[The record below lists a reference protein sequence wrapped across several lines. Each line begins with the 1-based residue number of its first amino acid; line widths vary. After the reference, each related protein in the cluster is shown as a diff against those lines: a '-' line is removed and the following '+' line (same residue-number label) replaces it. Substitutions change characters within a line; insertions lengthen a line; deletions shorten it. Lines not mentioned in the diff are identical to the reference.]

1 MEIDMSNTDTLQ
13 KLASLIFPDVT
24 DADTVE
30 SLEERFPERGLSE
43 GAKVTRIAPSPTG
56 SMHIGNLYGGLAD
69 ERIAH
74 SATKDGV
81 FYLRIEDTD
90 DKREVPG
97 AVEKI
102 IKYLG
107 AFGIEFDEGA
117 SADGDI
123 GAYGPYRQRARAK
136 IYHIVAKKLLLDGR
150 AYPCFC
156 TEEDL
161 QKAHAA
167 QEAAKENF
175 GYYGKWAI
183 HRDMPAEE
191 AIKRIENG
199 ESYVLRFRSMGDPTK
214 KVEFKDQIKGKLSFP
229 ENDQDFVLLKSDGIP
244 TYHFAHVVD
253 DHFMRTTD
261 VVRGEEWLSTLPWH
275 VELWRAC
282 GFKMPRFCHTAQV
295 MKLDEETGTKR
306 KMSKRKD
313 PECTL
318 GFYFEKGYPAASV
331 IEYLMTLLNSNY
343 EQWRQANPTASYKDF
358 PFKAGAMGNSGAMFD
373 LAKFN
378 DVSKNVIAHMTADE
392 VYAFVAEWAKEN
404 DPDFYALI
412 SADAEYLKK
421 FLAIGRGGKKPR
433 KDFACWSEVKDFV
446 SYMYDA
452 LFEQKD
458 EYPAHVSAEDRNVL
472 LKEYAALYAP
482 EDDNNTWFEK
492 VKNLSEAHGYTGDM
506 KAYKATPEAFKG
518 SVADVSNVIRV
529 AITGRTNSPDLCSL
543 MALLGKD
550 RVTERLEKGGE
561 LLSKETH
568 MNTLSLTI
576 PASLAAK
583 GVNTTPFVVKQLKE
597 LAENGGTLFF
607 EPGIYHFYED
617 GALSGFFAPSNN
629 LSGTKKVCFP
639 ILDAQNVT
647 VDGGG
652 SVFVFHG
659 KAFPFIV
666 SECSDI
672 TLKNFTCDT
681 ALPSVAAIKITEK
694 NEEGF
699 CAVIDKKK
707 SPFRTENG
715 HLLFELESG
724 VLSTEAGKV
733 SLHSL
738 DRMNIK
744 YLYAGDSSQDRT
756 GLAAPFMDTD
766 AFDLGDKIYF
776 RYREDTQ
783 ISCPFE
789 VGERVVINLEEKR
802 ERAVFFFENSERVTV
817 ENVVIRRGGG
827 MGVIAQMCTDI
838 TVTNMRTDKT
848 AHGDSVTL
856 TADAFHLVNC
866 SGTFEL
872 SGCDMSSFLDDACN
886 VHGVYTVLDRVN
898 GDCLHVHLGH
908 ADQNYFC
915 PYKACD
921 RIVLIDDKTL
931 EPVCEAIVK
940 DVFFTSNDG
949 MNLSVGVEFLHGADA
964 LRPGF
969 FVENPLRMPD
979 TLIHNNR
986 FSDFPHFRLSG
997 AGKIR
1002 FENNVVSDC
1011 QAAIYFYDLAAY
1023 WFESGRI
1030 HDAVVKQ
1037 NRFINCNALCADQV
1051 IDIRVSGFDEYN
1063 APPVHDRI
1071 EISDNT
1077 FEKIQKYAVRA
1088 CGVKELVVKDNT
1100 LDGAP
1105 LDESKILHIRKA

>member
-1 MEIDMSNTDTLQ
+1 MSNTDTLQ

-90 DKREVPG
+90 NKREVPG

-183 HRDMPAEE
+183 HRDMPVEE

-343 EQWRQANPTASYKDF
+343 EQWRQANPAASYKDF
-358 PFKAGAMGNSGAMFD
+358 PFKASAMGNSGAMFD

-392 VYAFVAEWAKEN
+392 VYAFVADWAKEN

-472 LKEYAALYAP
+472 LKEYAALYVP

-550 RVTERLEKGGE
+550 RVTERLEK
-561 LLSKETH
+561 
-568 MNTLSLTI
+568 
-576 PASLAAK
+576 AA
-583 GVNTTPFVVKQLKE
+583 
-597 LAENGGTLFF
+597 
-607 EPGIYHFYED
+607 
-617 GALSGFFAPSNN
+617 
-629 LSGTKKVCFP
+629 
-639 ILDAQNVT
+639 
-647 VDGGG
+647 
-652 SVFVFHG
+652 
-659 KAFPFIV
+659 
-666 SECSDI
+666 
-672 TLKNFTCDT
+672 
-681 ALPSVAAIKITEK
+681 
-694 NEEGF
+694 
-699 CAVIDKKK
+699 
-707 SPFRTENG
+707 
-715 HLLFELESG
+715 
-724 VLSTEAGKV
+724 
-733 SLHSL
+733 
-738 DRMNIK
+738 
-744 YLYAGDSSQDRT
+744 
-756 GLAAPFMDTD
+756 
-766 AFDLGDKIYF
+766 
-776 RYREDTQ
+776 
-783 ISCPFE
+783 
-789 VGERVVINLEEKR
+789 
-802 ERAVFFFENSERVTV
+802 
-817 ENVVIRRGGG
+817 
-827 MGVIAQMCTDI
+827 
-838 TVTNMRTDKT
+838 
-848 AHGDSVTL
+848 
-856 TADAFHLVNC
+856 NC
-866 SGTFEL
+866 
-872 SGCDMSSFLDDACN
+872 
-886 VHGVYTVLDRVN
+886 
-898 GDCLHVHLGH
+898 
-908 ADQNYFC
+908 
-915 PYKACD
+915 
-921 RIVLIDDKTL
+921 
-931 EPVCEAIVK
+931 
-940 DVFFTSNDG
+940 
-949 MNLSVGVEFLHGADA
+949 
-964 LRPGF
+964 
-969 FVENPLRMPD
+969 
-979 TLIHNNR
+979 
-986 FSDFPHFRLSG
+986 
-997 AGKIR
+997 
-1002 FENNVVSDC
+1002 
-1011 QAAIYFYDLAAY
+1011 
-1023 WFESGRI
+1023 
-1030 HDAVVKQ
+1030 
-1037 NRFINCNALCADQV
+1037 
-1051 IDIRVSGFDEYN
+1051 
-1063 APPVHDRI
+1063 
-1071 EISDNT
+1071 
-1077 FEKIQKYAVRA
+1077 
-1088 CGVKELVVKDNT
+1088 
-1100 LDGAP
+1100 
-1105 LDESKILHIRKA
+1105 

>member
-1 MEIDMSNTDTLQ
+1 MSNTDTLQ

-433 KDFACWSEVKDFV
+433 KDFACWSEVKEFV

-1051 IDIRVSGFDEYN
+1051 IDIRVSGFEPEK
-1063 APPVHDRI
+1063 APLIHDRI

>member
-1 MEIDMSNTDTLQ
+1 MSNTDTLQ

-183 HRDMPAEE
+183 HRDMPVEE

-214 KVEFKDQIKGKLSFP
+214 KVEFKDQIKGMLSFP

-343 EQWRQANPTASYKDF
+343 EQWRQANPAASYKDF
-358 PFKAGAMGNSGAMFD
+358 PFKASAMGNSGAMFD

-550 RVTERLEKGGE
+550 RVTERLEK
-561 LLSKETH
+561 
-568 MNTLSLTI
+568 
-576 PASLAAK
+576 AA
-583 GVNTTPFVVKQLKE
+583 
-597 LAENGGTLFF
+597 
-607 EPGIYHFYED
+607 
-617 GALSGFFAPSNN
+617 
-629 LSGTKKVCFP
+629 
-639 ILDAQNVT
+639 
-647 VDGGG
+647 
-652 SVFVFHG
+652 
-659 KAFPFIV
+659 
-666 SECSDI
+666 
-672 TLKNFTCDT
+672 
-681 ALPSVAAIKITEK
+681 
-694 NEEGF
+694 
-699 CAVIDKKK
+699 
-707 SPFRTENG
+707 
-715 HLLFELESG
+715 
-724 VLSTEAGKV
+724 
-733 SLHSL
+733 
-738 DRMNIK
+738 
-744 YLYAGDSSQDRT
+744 
-756 GLAAPFMDTD
+756 
-766 AFDLGDKIYF
+766 
-776 RYREDTQ
+776 
-783 ISCPFE
+783 
-789 VGERVVINLEEKR
+789 
-802 ERAVFFFENSERVTV
+802 
-817 ENVVIRRGGG
+817 
-827 MGVIAQMCTDI
+827 
-838 TVTNMRTDKT
+838 
-848 AHGDSVTL
+848 
-856 TADAFHLVNC
+856 NC
-866 SGTFEL
+866 
-872 SGCDMSSFLDDACN
+872 
-886 VHGVYTVLDRVN
+886 
-898 GDCLHVHLGH
+898 
-908 ADQNYFC
+908 
-915 PYKACD
+915 
-921 RIVLIDDKTL
+921 
-931 EPVCEAIVK
+931 
-940 DVFFTSNDG
+940 
-949 MNLSVGVEFLHGADA
+949 
-964 LRPGF
+964 
-969 FVENPLRMPD
+969 
-979 TLIHNNR
+979 
-986 FSDFPHFRLSG
+986 
-997 AGKIR
+997 
-1002 FENNVVSDC
+1002 
-1011 QAAIYFYDLAAY
+1011 
-1023 WFESGRI
+1023 
-1030 HDAVVKQ
+1030 
-1037 NRFINCNALCADQV
+1037 
-1051 IDIRVSGFDEYN
+1051 
-1063 APPVHDRI
+1063 
-1071 EISDNT
+1071 
-1077 FEKIQKYAVRA
+1077 
-1088 CGVKELVVKDNT
+1088 
-1100 LDGAP
+1100 
-1105 LDESKILHIRKA
+1105 

>member
-1 MEIDMSNTDTLQ
+1 MSNTDNLQ

-183 HRDMPAEE
+183 HRDMPVEE

-343 EQWRQANPTASYKDF
+343 EQWRQANPAASYKDF
-358 PFKAGAMGNSGAMFD
+358 PFKASAMGNSGAMFD

-472 LKEYAALYAP
+472 LKEYAALYVP

-550 RVTERLEKGGE
+550 RVTERLEK
-561 LLSKETH
+561 
-568 MNTLSLTI
+568 
-576 PASLAAK
+576 AA
-583 GVNTTPFVVKQLKE
+583 
-597 LAENGGTLFF
+597 
-607 EPGIYHFYED
+607 
-617 GALSGFFAPSNN
+617 
-629 LSGTKKVCFP
+629 
-639 ILDAQNVT
+639 
-647 VDGGG
+647 
-652 SVFVFHG
+652 
-659 KAFPFIV
+659 
-666 SECSDI
+666 
-672 TLKNFTCDT
+672 
-681 ALPSVAAIKITEK
+681 
-694 NEEGF
+694 
-699 CAVIDKKK
+699 
-707 SPFRTENG
+707 
-715 HLLFELESG
+715 
-724 VLSTEAGKV
+724 
-733 SLHSL
+733 
-738 DRMNIK
+738 
-744 YLYAGDSSQDRT
+744 
-756 GLAAPFMDTD
+756 
-766 AFDLGDKIYF
+766 
-776 RYREDTQ
+776 
-783 ISCPFE
+783 
-789 VGERVVINLEEKR
+789 
-802 ERAVFFFENSERVTV
+802 
-817 ENVVIRRGGG
+817 
-827 MGVIAQMCTDI
+827 
-838 TVTNMRTDKT
+838 
-848 AHGDSVTL
+848 
-856 TADAFHLVNC
+856 NC
-866 SGTFEL
+866 
-872 SGCDMSSFLDDACN
+872 
-886 VHGVYTVLDRVN
+886 
-898 GDCLHVHLGH
+898 
-908 ADQNYFC
+908 
-915 PYKACD
+915 
-921 RIVLIDDKTL
+921 
-931 EPVCEAIVK
+931 
-940 DVFFTSNDG
+940 
-949 MNLSVGVEFLHGADA
+949 
-964 LRPGF
+964 
-969 FVENPLRMPD
+969 
-979 TLIHNNR
+979 
-986 FSDFPHFRLSG
+986 
-997 AGKIR
+997 
-1002 FENNVVSDC
+1002 
-1011 QAAIYFYDLAAY
+1011 
-1023 WFESGRI
+1023 
-1030 HDAVVKQ
+1030 
-1037 NRFINCNALCADQV
+1037 
-1051 IDIRVSGFDEYN
+1051 
-1063 APPVHDRI
+1063 
-1071 EISDNT
+1071 
-1077 FEKIQKYAVRA
+1077 
-1088 CGVKELVVKDNT
+1088 
-1100 LDGAP
+1100 
-1105 LDESKILHIRKA
+1105 

>member
-43 GAKVTRIAPSPTG
+43 DAKVTRIAPSPTG

-69 ERIAH
+69 ERSAH

-183 HRDMPAEE
+183 HRDMPVEE

-343 EQWRQANPTASYKDF
+343 EQWRQANPAASYKDF
-358 PFKAGAMGNSGAMFD
+358 PFKASAMGNSGAMFD

-550 RVTERLEKGGE
+550 RVTERLEK
-561 LLSKETH
+561 
-568 MNTLSLTI
+568 
-576 PASLAAK
+576 AA
-583 GVNTTPFVVKQLKE
+583 
-597 LAENGGTLFF
+597 
-607 EPGIYHFYED
+607 
-617 GALSGFFAPSNN
+617 
-629 LSGTKKVCFP
+629 
-639 ILDAQNVT
+639 
-647 VDGGG
+647 
-652 SVFVFHG
+652 
-659 KAFPFIV
+659 
-666 SECSDI
+666 
-672 TLKNFTCDT
+672 
-681 ALPSVAAIKITEK
+681 
-694 NEEGF
+694 
-699 CAVIDKKK
+699 
-707 SPFRTENG
+707 
-715 HLLFELESG
+715 
-724 VLSTEAGKV
+724 
-733 SLHSL
+733 
-738 DRMNIK
+738 
-744 YLYAGDSSQDRT
+744 
-756 GLAAPFMDTD
+756 
-766 AFDLGDKIYF
+766 
-776 RYREDTQ
+776 
-783 ISCPFE
+783 
-789 VGERVVINLEEKR
+789 
-802 ERAVFFFENSERVTV
+802 
-817 ENVVIRRGGG
+817 
-827 MGVIAQMCTDI
+827 
-838 TVTNMRTDKT
+838 
-848 AHGDSVTL
+848 
-856 TADAFHLVNC
+856 NC
-866 SGTFEL
+866 
-872 SGCDMSSFLDDACN
+872 
-886 VHGVYTVLDRVN
+886 
-898 GDCLHVHLGH
+898 
-908 ADQNYFC
+908 
-915 PYKACD
+915 
-921 RIVLIDDKTL
+921 
-931 EPVCEAIVK
+931 
-940 DVFFTSNDG
+940 
-949 MNLSVGVEFLHGADA
+949 
-964 LRPGF
+964 
-969 FVENPLRMPD
+969 
-979 TLIHNNR
+979 
-986 FSDFPHFRLSG
+986 
-997 AGKIR
+997 
-1002 FENNVVSDC
+1002 
-1011 QAAIYFYDLAAY
+1011 
-1023 WFESGRI
+1023 
-1030 HDAVVKQ
+1030 
-1037 NRFINCNALCADQV
+1037 
-1051 IDIRVSGFDEYN
+1051 
-1063 APPVHDRI
+1063 
-1071 EISDNT
+1071 
-1077 FEKIQKYAVRA
+1077 
-1088 CGVKELVVKDNT
+1088 
-1100 LDGAP
+1100 
-1105 LDESKILHIRKA
+1105 

>member
-1 MEIDMSNTDTLQ
+1 MSNTDTLQ

-412 SADAEYLKK
+412 SADADYLKK

-433 KDFACWSEVKDFV
+433 KDFACWSEVKEFV

-458 EYPAHVSAEDRNVL
+458 EYPAHVSTEDRNVL

-506 KAYKATPEAFKG
+506 KAYKATPDAFKG

-550 RVTERLEKGGE
+550 RVTERLEK
-561 LLSKETH
+561 
-568 MNTLSLTI
+568 
-576 PASLAAK
+576 AA
-583 GVNTTPFVVKQLKE
+583 
-597 LAENGGTLFF
+597 
-607 EPGIYHFYED
+607 
-617 GALSGFFAPSNN
+617 
-629 LSGTKKVCFP
+629 
-639 ILDAQNVT
+639 
-647 VDGGG
+647 
-652 SVFVFHG
+652 
-659 KAFPFIV
+659 
-666 SECSDI
+666 
-672 TLKNFTCDT
+672 
-681 ALPSVAAIKITEK
+681 
-694 NEEGF
+694 
-699 CAVIDKKK
+699 
-707 SPFRTENG
+707 
-715 HLLFELESG
+715 
-724 VLSTEAGKV
+724 
-733 SLHSL
+733 
-738 DRMNIK
+738 
-744 YLYAGDSSQDRT
+744 
-756 GLAAPFMDTD
+756 
-766 AFDLGDKIYF
+766 
-776 RYREDTQ
+776 
-783 ISCPFE
+783 
-789 VGERVVINLEEKR
+789 
-802 ERAVFFFENSERVTV
+802 
-817 ENVVIRRGGG
+817 
-827 MGVIAQMCTDI
+827 
-838 TVTNMRTDKT
+838 
-848 AHGDSVTL
+848 
-856 TADAFHLVNC
+856 NC
-866 SGTFEL
+866 
-872 SGCDMSSFLDDACN
+872 
-886 VHGVYTVLDRVN
+886 
-898 GDCLHVHLGH
+898 
-908 ADQNYFC
+908 
-915 PYKACD
+915 
-921 RIVLIDDKTL
+921 
-931 EPVCEAIVK
+931 
-940 DVFFTSNDG
+940 
-949 MNLSVGVEFLHGADA
+949 
-964 LRPGF
+964 
-969 FVENPLRMPD
+969 
-979 TLIHNNR
+979 
-986 FSDFPHFRLSG
+986 
-997 AGKIR
+997 
-1002 FENNVVSDC
+1002 
-1011 QAAIYFYDLAAY
+1011 
-1023 WFESGRI
+1023 
-1030 HDAVVKQ
+1030 
-1037 NRFINCNALCADQV
+1037 
-1051 IDIRVSGFDEYN
+1051 
-1063 APPVHDRI
+1063 
-1071 EISDNT
+1071 
-1077 FEKIQKYAVRA
+1077 
-1088 CGVKELVVKDNT
+1088 
-1100 LDGAP
+1100 
-1105 LDESKILHIRKA
+1105 

>member
-183 HRDMPAEE
+183 HRDMPVEE

-343 EQWRQANPTASYKDF
+343 EQWRQANPAASYKDF
-358 PFKAGAMGNSGAMFD
+358 PFKASAMGNSGAMFD

-412 SADAEYLKK
+412 SADTEYLKK

-550 RVTERLEKGGE
+550 RVTERLK
-561 LLSKETH
+561 K
-568 MNTLSLTI
+568 
-576 PASLAAK
+576 AA
-583 GVNTTPFVVKQLKE
+583 
-597 LAENGGTLFF
+597 
-607 EPGIYHFYED
+607 
-617 GALSGFFAPSNN
+617 
-629 LSGTKKVCFP
+629 
-639 ILDAQNVT
+639 
-647 VDGGG
+647 
-652 SVFVFHG
+652 
-659 KAFPFIV
+659 
-666 SECSDI
+666 
-672 TLKNFTCDT
+672 
-681 ALPSVAAIKITEK
+681 
-694 NEEGF
+694 
-699 CAVIDKKK
+699 
-707 SPFRTENG
+707 
-715 HLLFELESG
+715 
-724 VLSTEAGKV
+724 
-733 SLHSL
+733 
-738 DRMNIK
+738 
-744 YLYAGDSSQDRT
+744 
-756 GLAAPFMDTD
+756 
-766 AFDLGDKIYF
+766 
-776 RYREDTQ
+776 
-783 ISCPFE
+783 
-789 VGERVVINLEEKR
+789 
-802 ERAVFFFENSERVTV
+802 
-817 ENVVIRRGGG
+817 
-827 MGVIAQMCTDI
+827 
-838 TVTNMRTDKT
+838 
-848 AHGDSVTL
+848 
-856 TADAFHLVNC
+856 NC
-866 SGTFEL
+866 
-872 SGCDMSSFLDDACN
+872 
-886 VHGVYTVLDRVN
+886 
-898 GDCLHVHLGH
+898 
-908 ADQNYFC
+908 
-915 PYKACD
+915 
-921 RIVLIDDKTL
+921 
-931 EPVCEAIVK
+931 
-940 DVFFTSNDG
+940 
-949 MNLSVGVEFLHGADA
+949 
-964 LRPGF
+964 
-969 FVENPLRMPD
+969 
-979 TLIHNNR
+979 
-986 FSDFPHFRLSG
+986 
-997 AGKIR
+997 
-1002 FENNVVSDC
+1002 
-1011 QAAIYFYDLAAY
+1011 
-1023 WFESGRI
+1023 
-1030 HDAVVKQ
+1030 
-1037 NRFINCNALCADQV
+1037 
-1051 IDIRVSGFDEYN
+1051 
-1063 APPVHDRI
+1063 
-1071 EISDNT
+1071 
-1077 FEKIQKYAVRA
+1077 
-1088 CGVKELVVKDNT
+1088 
-1100 LDGAP
+1100 
-1105 LDESKILHIRKA
+1105 

>member
-1 MEIDMSNTDTLQ
+1 MDHRTI
-13 KLASLIFPDVT
+13 
-24 DADTVE
+24 TV
-30 SLEERFPERGLSE
+30 
-43 GAKVTRIAPSPTG
+43 
-56 SMHIGNLYGGLAD
+56 
-69 ERIAH
+69 
-74 SATKDGV
+74 
-81 FYLRIEDTD
+81 
-90 DKREVPG
+90 
-97 AVEKI
+97 
-102 IKYLG
+102 
-107 AFGIEFDEGA
+107 
-117 SADGDI
+117 
-123 GAYGPYRQRARAK
+123 
-136 IYHIVAKKLLLDGR
+136 
-150 AYPCFC
+150 
-156 TEEDL
+156 
-161 QKAHAA
+161 
-167 QEAAKENF
+167 
-175 GYYGKWAI
+175 
-183 HRDMPAEE
+183 
-191 AIKRIENG
+191 
-199 ESYVLRFRSMGDPTK
+199 
-214 KVEFKDQIKGKLSFP
+214 
-229 ENDQDFVLLKSDGIP
+229 
-244 TYHFAHVVD
+244 
-253 DHFMRTTD
+253 
-261 VVRGEEWLSTLPWH
+261 
-275 VELWRAC
+275 
-282 GFKMPRFCHTAQV
+282 
-295 MKLDEETGTKR
+295 
-306 KMSKRKD
+306 
-313 PECTL
+313 
-318 GFYFEKGYPAASV
+318 
-331 IEYLMTLLNSNY
+331 
-343 EQWRQANPTASYKDF
+343 
-358 PFKAGAMGNSGAMFD
+358 
-373 LAKFN
+373 
-378 DVSKNVIAHMTADE
+378 
-392 VYAFVAEWAKEN
+392 
-404 DPDFYALI
+404 
-412 SADAEYLKK
+412 
-421 FLAIGRGGKKPR
+421 
-433 KDFACWSEVKDFV
+433 
-446 SYMYDA
+446 
-452 LFEQKD
+452 
-458 EYPAHVSAEDRNVL
+458 
-472 LKEYAALYAP
+472 
-482 EDDNNTWFEK
+482 
-492 VKNLSEAHGYTGDM
+492 
-506 KAYKATPEAFKG
+506 
-518 SVADVSNVIRV
+518 
-529 AITGRTNSPDLCSL
+529 
-543 MALLGKD
+543 
-550 RVTERLEKGGE
+550 
-561 LLSKETH
+561 
-568 MNTLSLTI
+568 
-576 PASLAAK
+576 PASLAAR
-583 GVNTTPFVVKQLKE
+583 GINATPQVVSKLDE
-597 LAENGGTLFF
+597 LSESGGILCF
-607 EPGIYHFYED
+607 EPGTYHFYED
-617 GALSGFFAPSNN
+617 GAATGFFAPSNN
-629 LSGTKKVCFP
+629 SSGTKKVCFP
-639 ILDAQNVT
+639 VFDARNIT
-647 VDGGG
+647 LDGGG
-652 SVFVFHG
+652 SIFVFHG

-666 SECSDI
+666 SESADI
-672 TLKNFTCDT
+672 TLRNFTCDT

-707 SPFRTENG
+707 SPFHTENG
-715 HLLFELESG
+715 HLVFELENG

-1051 IDIRVSGFDEYN
+1051 IDIRVSGFDEHN

-1071 EISDNT
+1071 EISENS
-1077 FEKIQKYAVRA
+1077 FEKIRKYAVHA
-1088 CGVKELVVKDNT
+1088 FGVKELVVKNNT

-1105 LDESKILHIRKA
+1105 LDRTKISYTGNIKTGAEESICFTENTRP

>member
-1 MEIDMSNTDTLQ
+1 MSNTDTLQ

-412 SADAEYLKK
+412 SADADYLKK

-433 KDFACWSEVKDFV
+433 KDFACWSEVKEFV

-458 EYPAHVSAEDRNVL
+458 EYPAHVSTEDRNVL
-472 LKEYAALYAP
+472 LKEYAALYVP

-506 KAYKATPEAFKG
+506 KAYKATPDAFKG

-550 RVTERLEKGGE
+550 RVTERLEK
-561 LLSKETH
+561 
-568 MNTLSLTI
+568 
-576 PASLAAK
+576 AA
-583 GVNTTPFVVKQLKE
+583 
-597 LAENGGTLFF
+597 
-607 EPGIYHFYED
+607 
-617 GALSGFFAPSNN
+617 
-629 LSGTKKVCFP
+629 
-639 ILDAQNVT
+639 
-647 VDGGG
+647 
-652 SVFVFHG
+652 
-659 KAFPFIV
+659 
-666 SECSDI
+666 
-672 TLKNFTCDT
+672 
-681 ALPSVAAIKITEK
+681 
-694 NEEGF
+694 
-699 CAVIDKKK
+699 
-707 SPFRTENG
+707 
-715 HLLFELESG
+715 
-724 VLSTEAGKV
+724 
-733 SLHSL
+733 
-738 DRMNIK
+738 
-744 YLYAGDSSQDRT
+744 
-756 GLAAPFMDTD
+756 
-766 AFDLGDKIYF
+766 
-776 RYREDTQ
+776 
-783 ISCPFE
+783 
-789 VGERVVINLEEKR
+789 
-802 ERAVFFFENSERVTV
+802 
-817 ENVVIRRGGG
+817 
-827 MGVIAQMCTDI
+827 
-838 TVTNMRTDKT
+838 
-848 AHGDSVTL
+848 
-856 TADAFHLVNC
+856 NC
-866 SGTFEL
+866 
-872 SGCDMSSFLDDACN
+872 
-886 VHGVYTVLDRVN
+886 
-898 GDCLHVHLGH
+898 
-908 ADQNYFC
+908 
-915 PYKACD
+915 
-921 RIVLIDDKTL
+921 
-931 EPVCEAIVK
+931 
-940 DVFFTSNDG
+940 
-949 MNLSVGVEFLHGADA
+949 
-964 LRPGF
+964 
-969 FVENPLRMPD
+969 
-979 TLIHNNR
+979 
-986 FSDFPHFRLSG
+986 
-997 AGKIR
+997 
-1002 FENNVVSDC
+1002 
-1011 QAAIYFYDLAAY
+1011 
-1023 WFESGRI
+1023 
-1030 HDAVVKQ
+1030 
-1037 NRFINCNALCADQV
+1037 
-1051 IDIRVSGFDEYN
+1051 
-1063 APPVHDRI
+1063 
-1071 EISDNT
+1071 
-1077 FEKIQKYAVRA
+1077 
-1088 CGVKELVVKDNT
+1088 
-1100 LDGAP
+1100 
-1105 LDESKILHIRKA
+1105 

>member
-1 MEIDMSNTDTLQ
+1 MSNTDTLQ

-199 ESYVLRFRSMGDPTK
+199 ESYVLRFRSMGDPAK

-412 SADAEYLKK
+412 SADADYLKK

-433 KDFACWSEVKDFV
+433 KDFACWSEVKEFV

-458 EYPAHVSAEDRNVL
+458 EYPAHVSTEDRNVL

-506 KAYKATPEAFKG
+506 KAYKATPDAFKG

-550 RVTERLEKGGE
+550 RVTERLEK
-561 LLSKETH
+561 
-568 MNTLSLTI
+568 
-576 PASLAAK
+576 AA
-583 GVNTTPFVVKQLKE
+583 
-597 LAENGGTLFF
+597 
-607 EPGIYHFYED
+607 
-617 GALSGFFAPSNN
+617 
-629 LSGTKKVCFP
+629 
-639 ILDAQNVT
+639 
-647 VDGGG
+647 
-652 SVFVFHG
+652 
-659 KAFPFIV
+659 
-666 SECSDI
+666 
-672 TLKNFTCDT
+672 
-681 ALPSVAAIKITEK
+681 
-694 NEEGF
+694 
-699 CAVIDKKK
+699 
-707 SPFRTENG
+707 
-715 HLLFELESG
+715 
-724 VLSTEAGKV
+724 
-733 SLHSL
+733 
-738 DRMNIK
+738 
-744 YLYAGDSSQDRT
+744 
-756 GLAAPFMDTD
+756 
-766 AFDLGDKIYF
+766 
-776 RYREDTQ
+776 
-783 ISCPFE
+783 
-789 VGERVVINLEEKR
+789 
-802 ERAVFFFENSERVTV
+802 
-817 ENVVIRRGGG
+817 
-827 MGVIAQMCTDI
+827 
-838 TVTNMRTDKT
+838 
-848 AHGDSVTL
+848 
-856 TADAFHLVNC
+856 NC
-866 SGTFEL
+866 
-872 SGCDMSSFLDDACN
+872 
-886 VHGVYTVLDRVN
+886 
-898 GDCLHVHLGH
+898 
-908 ADQNYFC
+908 
-915 PYKACD
+915 
-921 RIVLIDDKTL
+921 
-931 EPVCEAIVK
+931 
-940 DVFFTSNDG
+940 
-949 MNLSVGVEFLHGADA
+949 
-964 LRPGF
+964 
-969 FVENPLRMPD
+969 
-979 TLIHNNR
+979 
-986 FSDFPHFRLSG
+986 
-997 AGKIR
+997 
-1002 FENNVVSDC
+1002 
-1011 QAAIYFYDLAAY
+1011 
-1023 WFESGRI
+1023 
-1030 HDAVVKQ
+1030 
-1037 NRFINCNALCADQV
+1037 
-1051 IDIRVSGFDEYN
+1051 
-1063 APPVHDRI
+1063 
-1071 EISDNT
+1071 
-1077 FEKIQKYAVRA
+1077 
-1088 CGVKELVVKDNT
+1088 
-1100 LDGAP
+1100 
-1105 LDESKILHIRKA
+1105 

>member
-1 MEIDMSNTDTLQ
+1 MTALYHCNLKGMEIDMSNTDTLQ

-161 QKAHAA
+161 QKAHAS

-183 HRDMPAEE
+183 HRDMPVEE

-199 ESYVLRFRSMGDPTK
+199 ESYVLRFRSMGDPAK

-343 EQWRQANPTASYKDF
+343 EQWRQANPAASYKDF
-358 PFKAGAMGNSGAMFD
+358 PFKASAMGNSGAMFD

-412 SADAEYLKK
+412 SADADYLKK

-446 SYMYDA
+446 SYMYDE

-458 EYPAHVSAEDRNVL
+458 EYPAHVSVEDRNVL

-550 RVTERLEKGGE
+550 RVTERLEK
-561 LLSKETH
+561 
-568 MNTLSLTI
+568 
-576 PASLAAK
+576 AA
-583 GVNTTPFVVKQLKE
+583 
-597 LAENGGTLFF
+597 
-607 EPGIYHFYED
+607 
-617 GALSGFFAPSNN
+617 
-629 LSGTKKVCFP
+629 
-639 ILDAQNVT
+639 
-647 VDGGG
+647 
-652 SVFVFHG
+652 
-659 KAFPFIV
+659 
-666 SECSDI
+666 
-672 TLKNFTCDT
+672 
-681 ALPSVAAIKITEK
+681 
-694 NEEGF
+694 
-699 CAVIDKKK
+699 
-707 SPFRTENG
+707 
-715 HLLFELESG
+715 
-724 VLSTEAGKV
+724 
-733 SLHSL
+733 
-738 DRMNIK
+738 
-744 YLYAGDSSQDRT
+744 
-756 GLAAPFMDTD
+756 
-766 AFDLGDKIYF
+766 
-776 RYREDTQ
+776 
-783 ISCPFE
+783 
-789 VGERVVINLEEKR
+789 
-802 ERAVFFFENSERVTV
+802 
-817 ENVVIRRGGG
+817 
-827 MGVIAQMCTDI
+827 
-838 TVTNMRTDKT
+838 
-848 AHGDSVTL
+848 
-856 TADAFHLVNC
+856 NC
-866 SGTFEL
+866 
-872 SGCDMSSFLDDACN
+872 
-886 VHGVYTVLDRVN
+886 
-898 GDCLHVHLGH
+898 
-908 ADQNYFC
+908 
-915 PYKACD
+915 
-921 RIVLIDDKTL
+921 
-931 EPVCEAIVK
+931 
-940 DVFFTSNDG
+940 
-949 MNLSVGVEFLHGADA
+949 
-964 LRPGF
+964 
-969 FVENPLRMPD
+969 
-979 TLIHNNR
+979 
-986 FSDFPHFRLSG
+986 
-997 AGKIR
+997 
-1002 FENNVVSDC
+1002 
-1011 QAAIYFYDLAAY
+1011 
-1023 WFESGRI
+1023 
-1030 HDAVVKQ
+1030 
-1037 NRFINCNALCADQV
+1037 
-1051 IDIRVSGFDEYN
+1051 
-1063 APPVHDRI
+1063 
-1071 EISDNT
+1071 
-1077 FEKIQKYAVRA
+1077 
-1088 CGVKELVVKDNT
+1088 
-1100 LDGAP
+1100 
-1105 LDESKILHIRKA
+1105 

>member
-1 MEIDMSNTDTLQ
+1 MSNTDTLQ

-183 HRDMPAEE
+183 HRDMPVEE

-412 SADAEYLKK
+412 SADADYLKK

-433 KDFACWSEVKDFV
+433 KDFACWSEVKEFV

-458 EYPAHVSAEDRNVL
+458 EYPAHVSTEDRNVL

-506 KAYKATPEAFKG
+506 KAYKATPDAFKG

-543 MALLGKD
+543 MALLGRD
-550 RVTERLEKGGE
+550 RVTERLEK
-561 LLSKETH
+561 
-568 MNTLSLTI
+568 
-576 PASLAAK
+576 AA
-583 GVNTTPFVVKQLKE
+583 
-597 LAENGGTLFF
+597 
-607 EPGIYHFYED
+607 
-617 GALSGFFAPSNN
+617 
-629 LSGTKKVCFP
+629 
-639 ILDAQNVT
+639 
-647 VDGGG
+647 
-652 SVFVFHG
+652 
-659 KAFPFIV
+659 
-666 SECSDI
+666 
-672 TLKNFTCDT
+672 
-681 ALPSVAAIKITEK
+681 
-694 NEEGF
+694 
-699 CAVIDKKK
+699 
-707 SPFRTENG
+707 
-715 HLLFELESG
+715 
-724 VLSTEAGKV
+724 
-733 SLHSL
+733 
-738 DRMNIK
+738 
-744 YLYAGDSSQDRT
+744 
-756 GLAAPFMDTD
+756 
-766 AFDLGDKIYF
+766 
-776 RYREDTQ
+776 
-783 ISCPFE
+783 
-789 VGERVVINLEEKR
+789 
-802 ERAVFFFENSERVTV
+802 
-817 ENVVIRRGGG
+817 
-827 MGVIAQMCTDI
+827 
-838 TVTNMRTDKT
+838 
-848 AHGDSVTL
+848 
-856 TADAFHLVNC
+856 NC
-866 SGTFEL
+866 
-872 SGCDMSSFLDDACN
+872 
-886 VHGVYTVLDRVN
+886 
-898 GDCLHVHLGH
+898 
-908 ADQNYFC
+908 
-915 PYKACD
+915 
-921 RIVLIDDKTL
+921 
-931 EPVCEAIVK
+931 
-940 DVFFTSNDG
+940 
-949 MNLSVGVEFLHGADA
+949 
-964 LRPGF
+964 
-969 FVENPLRMPD
+969 
-979 TLIHNNR
+979 
-986 FSDFPHFRLSG
+986 
-997 AGKIR
+997 
-1002 FENNVVSDC
+1002 
-1011 QAAIYFYDLAAY
+1011 
-1023 WFESGRI
+1023 
-1030 HDAVVKQ
+1030 
-1037 NRFINCNALCADQV
+1037 
-1051 IDIRVSGFDEYN
+1051 
-1063 APPVHDRI
+1063 
-1071 EISDNT
+1071 
-1077 FEKIQKYAVRA
+1077 
-1088 CGVKELVVKDNT
+1088 
-1100 LDGAP
+1100 
-1105 LDESKILHIRKA
+1105 

>member
-1 MEIDMSNTDTLQ
+1 MSNTDTLQ

-102 IKYLG
+102 IKYIG

-412 SADAEYLKK
+412 SADADYLKK

-433 KDFACWSEVKDFV
+433 KDFACWSEVKEFV

-458 EYPAHVSAEDRNVL
+458 EYPAHVSTEDRNVL
-472 LKEYAALYAP
+472 LKEYAALYVP

-506 KAYKATPEAFKG
+506 KAYKATPDAFKG

-550 RVTERLEKGGE
+550 RVTERLEK
-561 LLSKETH
+561 
-568 MNTLSLTI
+568 
-576 PASLAAK
+576 AA
-583 GVNTTPFVVKQLKE
+583 
-597 LAENGGTLFF
+597 
-607 EPGIYHFYED
+607 
-617 GALSGFFAPSNN
+617 
-629 LSGTKKVCFP
+629 
-639 ILDAQNVT
+639 
-647 VDGGG
+647 
-652 SVFVFHG
+652 
-659 KAFPFIV
+659 
-666 SECSDI
+666 
-672 TLKNFTCDT
+672 
-681 ALPSVAAIKITEK
+681 
-694 NEEGF
+694 
-699 CAVIDKKK
+699 
-707 SPFRTENG
+707 
-715 HLLFELESG
+715 
-724 VLSTEAGKV
+724 
-733 SLHSL
+733 
-738 DRMNIK
+738 
-744 YLYAGDSSQDRT
+744 
-756 GLAAPFMDTD
+756 
-766 AFDLGDKIYF
+766 
-776 RYREDTQ
+776 
-783 ISCPFE
+783 
-789 VGERVVINLEEKR
+789 
-802 ERAVFFFENSERVTV
+802 
-817 ENVVIRRGGG
+817 
-827 MGVIAQMCTDI
+827 
-838 TVTNMRTDKT
+838 
-848 AHGDSVTL
+848 
-856 TADAFHLVNC
+856 NC
-866 SGTFEL
+866 
-872 SGCDMSSFLDDACN
+872 
-886 VHGVYTVLDRVN
+886 
-898 GDCLHVHLGH
+898 
-908 ADQNYFC
+908 
-915 PYKACD
+915 
-921 RIVLIDDKTL
+921 
-931 EPVCEAIVK
+931 
-940 DVFFTSNDG
+940 
-949 MNLSVGVEFLHGADA
+949 
-964 LRPGF
+964 
-969 FVENPLRMPD
+969 
-979 TLIHNNR
+979 
-986 FSDFPHFRLSG
+986 
-997 AGKIR
+997 
-1002 FENNVVSDC
+1002 
-1011 QAAIYFYDLAAY
+1011 
-1023 WFESGRI
+1023 
-1030 HDAVVKQ
+1030 
-1037 NRFINCNALCADQV
+1037 
-1051 IDIRVSGFDEYN
+1051 
-1063 APPVHDRI
+1063 
-1071 EISDNT
+1071 
-1077 FEKIQKYAVRA
+1077 
-1088 CGVKELVVKDNT
+1088 
-1100 LDGAP
+1100 
-1105 LDESKILHIRKA
+1105 

>member
-1 MEIDMSNTDTLQ
+1 MSNTDTLQ

-183 HRDMPAEE
+183 HRDMPVEE

-343 EQWRQANPTASYKDF
+343 EQWRQANPAASYKDF
-358 PFKAGAMGNSGAMFD
+358 PFKASAMGNSGAMFD

-412 SADAEYLKK
+412 SADTEYLKK

-550 RVTERLEKGGE
+550 RVTERLK
-561 LLSKETH
+561 K
-568 MNTLSLTI
+568 
-576 PASLAAK
+576 AA
-583 GVNTTPFVVKQLKE
+583 
-597 LAENGGTLFF
+597 
-607 EPGIYHFYED
+607 
-617 GALSGFFAPSNN
+617 
-629 LSGTKKVCFP
+629 
-639 ILDAQNVT
+639 
-647 VDGGG
+647 
-652 SVFVFHG
+652 
-659 KAFPFIV
+659 
-666 SECSDI
+666 
-672 TLKNFTCDT
+672 
-681 ALPSVAAIKITEK
+681 
-694 NEEGF
+694 
-699 CAVIDKKK
+699 
-707 SPFRTENG
+707 
-715 HLLFELESG
+715 
-724 VLSTEAGKV
+724 
-733 SLHSL
+733 
-738 DRMNIK
+738 
-744 YLYAGDSSQDRT
+744 
-756 GLAAPFMDTD
+756 
-766 AFDLGDKIYF
+766 
-776 RYREDTQ
+776 
-783 ISCPFE
+783 
-789 VGERVVINLEEKR
+789 
-802 ERAVFFFENSERVTV
+802 
-817 ENVVIRRGGG
+817 
-827 MGVIAQMCTDI
+827 
-838 TVTNMRTDKT
+838 
-848 AHGDSVTL
+848 
-856 TADAFHLVNC
+856 NC
-866 SGTFEL
+866 
-872 SGCDMSSFLDDACN
+872 
-886 VHGVYTVLDRVN
+886 
-898 GDCLHVHLGH
+898 
-908 ADQNYFC
+908 
-915 PYKACD
+915 
-921 RIVLIDDKTL
+921 
-931 EPVCEAIVK
+931 
-940 DVFFTSNDG
+940 
-949 MNLSVGVEFLHGADA
+949 
-964 LRPGF
+964 
-969 FVENPLRMPD
+969 
-979 TLIHNNR
+979 
-986 FSDFPHFRLSG
+986 
-997 AGKIR
+997 
-1002 FENNVVSDC
+1002 
-1011 QAAIYFYDLAAY
+1011 
-1023 WFESGRI
+1023 
-1030 HDAVVKQ
+1030 
-1037 NRFINCNALCADQV
+1037 
-1051 IDIRVSGFDEYN
+1051 
-1063 APPVHDRI
+1063 
-1071 EISDNT
+1071 
-1077 FEKIQKYAVRA
+1077 
-1088 CGVKELVVKDNT
+1088 
-1100 LDGAP
+1100 
-1105 LDESKILHIRKA
+1105 

>member
-1 MEIDMSNTDTLQ
+1 MSNTDTLQ

-412 SADAEYLKK
+412 SADADYLKK

-433 KDFACWSEVKDFV
+433 KDFACWSEVKEFV

-458 EYPAHVSAEDRNVL
+458 EYPAHVSIEDRNVL

-506 KAYKATPEAFKG
+506 KAYKATPDAFKG

-550 RVTERLEKGGE
+550 RVTERLEK
-561 LLSKETH
+561 
-568 MNTLSLTI
+568 
-576 PASLAAK
+576 AA
-583 GVNTTPFVVKQLKE
+583 
-597 LAENGGTLFF
+597 
-607 EPGIYHFYED
+607 
-617 GALSGFFAPSNN
+617 
-629 LSGTKKVCFP
+629 
-639 ILDAQNVT
+639 
-647 VDGGG
+647 
-652 SVFVFHG
+652 
-659 KAFPFIV
+659 
-666 SECSDI
+666 
-672 TLKNFTCDT
+672 
-681 ALPSVAAIKITEK
+681 
-694 NEEGF
+694 
-699 CAVIDKKK
+699 
-707 SPFRTENG
+707 
-715 HLLFELESG
+715 
-724 VLSTEAGKV
+724 
-733 SLHSL
+733 
-738 DRMNIK
+738 
-744 YLYAGDSSQDRT
+744 
-756 GLAAPFMDTD
+756 
-766 AFDLGDKIYF
+766 
-776 RYREDTQ
+776 
-783 ISCPFE
+783 
-789 VGERVVINLEEKR
+789 
-802 ERAVFFFENSERVTV
+802 
-817 ENVVIRRGGG
+817 
-827 MGVIAQMCTDI
+827 
-838 TVTNMRTDKT
+838 
-848 AHGDSVTL
+848 
-856 TADAFHLVNC
+856 NC
-866 SGTFEL
+866 
-872 SGCDMSSFLDDACN
+872 
-886 VHGVYTVLDRVN
+886 
-898 GDCLHVHLGH
+898 
-908 ADQNYFC
+908 
-915 PYKACD
+915 
-921 RIVLIDDKTL
+921 
-931 EPVCEAIVK
+931 
-940 DVFFTSNDG
+940 
-949 MNLSVGVEFLHGADA
+949 
-964 LRPGF
+964 
-969 FVENPLRMPD
+969 
-979 TLIHNNR
+979 
-986 FSDFPHFRLSG
+986 
-997 AGKIR
+997 
-1002 FENNVVSDC
+1002 
-1011 QAAIYFYDLAAY
+1011 
-1023 WFESGRI
+1023 
-1030 HDAVVKQ
+1030 
-1037 NRFINCNALCADQV
+1037 
-1051 IDIRVSGFDEYN
+1051 
-1063 APPVHDRI
+1063 
-1071 EISDNT
+1071 
-1077 FEKIQKYAVRA
+1077 
-1088 CGVKELVVKDNT
+1088 
-1100 LDGAP
+1100 
-1105 LDESKILHIRKA
+1105 

>member
-1 MEIDMSNTDTLQ
+1 MSNTDTLQ

-43 GAKVTRIAPSPTG
+43 SAKVTRIAPSPTG

-183 HRDMPAEE
+183 HRDMPVEE

-343 EQWRQANPTASYKDF
+343 EQWRQANPAASYKDF
-358 PFKAGAMGNSGAMFD
+358 PFKASAMGNSGAMFD

-472 LKEYAALYAP
+472 LKEYAALYVP

-550 RVTERLEKGGE
+550 RVTERLK
-561 LLSKETH
+561 K
-568 MNTLSLTI
+568 
-576 PASLAAK
+576 AA
-583 GVNTTPFVVKQLKE
+583 
-597 LAENGGTLFF
+597 
-607 EPGIYHFYED
+607 
-617 GALSGFFAPSNN
+617 
-629 LSGTKKVCFP
+629 
-639 ILDAQNVT
+639 
-647 VDGGG
+647 
-652 SVFVFHG
+652 
-659 KAFPFIV
+659 
-666 SECSDI
+666 
-672 TLKNFTCDT
+672 
-681 ALPSVAAIKITEK
+681 
-694 NEEGF
+694 
-699 CAVIDKKK
+699 
-707 SPFRTENG
+707 
-715 HLLFELESG
+715 
-724 VLSTEAGKV
+724 
-733 SLHSL
+733 
-738 DRMNIK
+738 
-744 YLYAGDSSQDRT
+744 
-756 GLAAPFMDTD
+756 
-766 AFDLGDKIYF
+766 
-776 RYREDTQ
+776 
-783 ISCPFE
+783 
-789 VGERVVINLEEKR
+789 
-802 ERAVFFFENSERVTV
+802 
-817 ENVVIRRGGG
+817 
-827 MGVIAQMCTDI
+827 
-838 TVTNMRTDKT
+838 
-848 AHGDSVTL
+848 
-856 TADAFHLVNC
+856 NC
-866 SGTFEL
+866 
-872 SGCDMSSFLDDACN
+872 
-886 VHGVYTVLDRVN
+886 
-898 GDCLHVHLGH
+898 
-908 ADQNYFC
+908 
-915 PYKACD
+915 
-921 RIVLIDDKTL
+921 
-931 EPVCEAIVK
+931 
-940 DVFFTSNDG
+940 
-949 MNLSVGVEFLHGADA
+949 
-964 LRPGF
+964 
-969 FVENPLRMPD
+969 
-979 TLIHNNR
+979 
-986 FSDFPHFRLSG
+986 
-997 AGKIR
+997 
-1002 FENNVVSDC
+1002 
-1011 QAAIYFYDLAAY
+1011 
-1023 WFESGRI
+1023 
-1030 HDAVVKQ
+1030 
-1037 NRFINCNALCADQV
+1037 
-1051 IDIRVSGFDEYN
+1051 
-1063 APPVHDRI
+1063 
-1071 EISDNT
+1071 
-1077 FEKIQKYAVRA
+1077 
-1088 CGVKELVVKDNT
+1088 
-1100 LDGAP
+1100 
-1105 LDESKILHIRKA
+1105 